1 VNDPA
6 EDLWKAWADGRLCI
20 QNCTNCGALQHPPGP
35 VCASCHATTLELID
49 IAPAGKLVAW
59 STVHRA
65 PSPTFAD
72 EVPYTIAVIALDP
85 TTFIESRIS
94 SAVAESD
101 LQVGMT
107 VRLKLGKIAG
117 RAMPVVAG
125 LV

>member
-107 VRLKLGKIAG
+107 VRLKLSKIAG
-117 RAMPVVAG
+117 RAMLVVAG

>member
-6 EDLWKAWADGRLCI
+6 EDLWKAWDDGRLCI

-49 IAPAGKLVAW
+49 IAPTGKLVAW

-107 VRLKLGKIAG
+107 VHLKLGKIAG

-125 LV
+125 IG